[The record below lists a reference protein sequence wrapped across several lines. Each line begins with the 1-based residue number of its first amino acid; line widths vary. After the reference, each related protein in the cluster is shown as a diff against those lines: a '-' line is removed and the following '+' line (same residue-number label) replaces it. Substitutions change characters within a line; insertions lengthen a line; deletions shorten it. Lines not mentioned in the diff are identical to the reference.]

1 MTEHT
6 RRRVRAGLM
15 YLTASFLVVGL
26 WATLS
31 PSSFYDGFPG
41 GGRHWVAGDG
51 PYNAHLVGDAGVGFL
66 AVGLVLLLAAV
77 WMDIRVVQAASGAV
91 LVHDAPH
98 LLFHLRHPNE
108 SLASL
113 DTWMSNGGLAFGV
126 LIALVILVAVRRP
139 RANPDLLA
147 AARASVPASRTSPET
162 PPAQLSR
169 AIPINKE
176 ES

>member
-1 MTEHT
+1 MTERT
-6 RRRVRAGLM
+6 RRRVRAALV
-15 YLTASFLVVGL
+15 YLSASFLVVGL
-26 WATLS
+26 WATLA

-77 WMDIRVVQAASGAV
+77 WMDIRVVQAACGAV
-91 LVHDAPH
+91 VVHDGPH

-108 SLASL
+108 TLESRDSWL
-113 DTWMSNGGLAFGV
+113 SNGGLAFGM
-126 LIALVILVAVRRP
+126 LIALVILVAVSRA

-147 AARASVPASRTSPET
+147 VARAGVPAPRTSPET
-162 PPAQLSR
+162 PRTQLSR
-169 AIPINKE
+169 ATPINKE